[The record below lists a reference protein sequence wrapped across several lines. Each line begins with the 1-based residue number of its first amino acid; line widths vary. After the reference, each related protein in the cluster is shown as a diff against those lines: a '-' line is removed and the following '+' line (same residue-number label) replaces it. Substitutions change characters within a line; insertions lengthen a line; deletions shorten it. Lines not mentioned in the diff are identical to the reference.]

1 MAPEL
6 IVVIGAY
13 GSGKS
18 EYAINLAEQ
27 YKNRY
32 ENKISLVD
40 LDIVNPYFRSR
51 DVRNYFNERGINVIS
66 PEGEYAYAD
75 LPMISPK
82 ISGAIQQKDQ
92 NVILDV
98 GGDPAG
104 CRALARFTDLII
116 ARGYQMQF
124 VVNTLRPFT
133 TNAKDIKEMKHN
145 LEKASKLKISEIISN
160 TNLLDET
167 EEDQII
173 VGIDILNKVA
183 EEENIKFD
191 KYLVL
196 DKLQEN
202 ISESIKNKKR
212 MILKYYLS
220 KPWEIPIMT
229 KGI

>member
-1 MAPEL
+1 MTAEL

-27 YKNRY
+27 YKDNN
-32 ENKISLVD
+32 ETKISLVD

-51 DVRNYFNERGINVIS
+51 DVRNEFKERGINVIS
-66 PEGEYAYAD
+66 PEGDYNYAD

-82 ISGAIQQKDQ
+82 IAGAIRQKDQ
-92 NVILDV
+92 LVILDV

-104 CRALARFTDLII
+104 CRALVRFSDAII
-116 ARGYQMQF
+116 ERGYKMHF

-133 TNAKDIKEMKHN
+133 TNVKDIVEMKRN
-145 LEKASKLKISEIISN
+145 LEKASKLKISEIVSN
-160 TNLLDET
+160 TNLLDQT
-167 EEDQII
+167 EEKQII
-173 VGIDILNKVA
+173 EGIDILDQVA
-183 EEENIKFD
+183 AQESIKFE
-191 KYLVL
+191 KYLVIN
-196 DKLQEN
+196 KLQDK
-202 ISESIKNKKR
+202 IKESIKGKKR

-220 KPWEIPIMT
+220 KPWEAPMMP